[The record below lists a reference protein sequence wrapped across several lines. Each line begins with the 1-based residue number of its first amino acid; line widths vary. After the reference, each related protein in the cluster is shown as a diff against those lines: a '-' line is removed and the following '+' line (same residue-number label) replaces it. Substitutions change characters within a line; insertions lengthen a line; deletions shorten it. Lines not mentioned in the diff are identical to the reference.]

1 MSTMTPKFST
11 NIYKINDTWIPKTRQ
26 KALLPPL
33 LKLRLRSLLFSI
45 ILLRTINEDISKKFH
60 PQVCLVSNLLKRDKF
75 CINCL

>member
-1 MSTMTPKFST
+1 MTLKFST
-11 NIYKINDTWIPKTRQ
+11 NIYKISDTWIPKARQ

-60 PQVCLVSNLLKRDKF
+60 PQVCLVPKLLKRDKF